1 MLFAV
6 ILALISAGQTAA
18 PQNTADRQA
27 AALIEKGDLD
37 DAISLLQQAVATSPN
52 DVSIRNLLGIA
63 LSRKGREETAMEEFR
78 KAVEL
83 DPHSLPSLEDLALS
97 ELALGRRKQAQAHF
111 EAIIKAAPRDAQA
124 HASLGEIAFGD
135 GRYAAALAHFK
146 QSGDLYLKV
155 PTYTIEYSRACV
167 ELNQADSAISA
178 LKKFPD
184 SADPAAHLQAGVLLA
199 GLGQFESAAGH
210 FRRAMDGL
218 PNPYDA
224 GYNLV
229 LAWSKSNHPDRA
241 VEVGD
246 ELIRRGYR
254 KPELYNLLSQAYEQ
268 SGRTKEAY
276 GALRT
281 ATELDPT
288 DETNYLDLMA
298 LCLDHQN
305 WDLSLEIASIGLSK
319 IPGSY
324 RLHLHR
330 GAVMAMRT
338 QYEDAAKDFTAAVH
352 AAPDKALPYVALAL
366 VKMQTNSNDEAI
378 EILRERRKAAAPDYL
393 TGWFLGEALNRT
405 GVTPGTPGEEEAV
418 AALRQAIQLNPR
430 AEQARVLLGR
440 FLLKRGDAD
449 GAIEQ
454 LTRALQLDPT
464 DSSAVYQLAQA
475 YRKRGDAARASELFA
490 KVSKE
495 KAEAR
500 EQFNQRNL
508 VRIIREASP

>member
-1 MLFAV
+1 MRFAV

-18 PQNTADRQA
+18 PQNAAEGQA
-27 AALIEKGDLD
+27 AALIEKGKVD
-37 DAISLLQQAVATSPN
+37 DAISILRKAVATSPN
-52 DVSIRNLLGIA
+52 DVGIHNLLGIA
-63 LSRKGREETAMEEFR
+63 LSRKGREEAAMEEFR

-83 DPHSLPSLEDLALS
+83 DPHSLPSLKNLSLS
-97 ELALGRRKQAQAHF
+97 ELALGLNKQAQAHF
-111 EAIIKAAPRDAQA
+111 ETAIKIASRETLPAYALEYAR
-124 HASLGEIAFGD
+124 ASLA
-135 GRYAAALAHFK
+135 
-146 QSGDLYLKV
+146 V
-155 PTYTIEYSRACV
+155 
-167 ELNQADSAISA
+167 NQAQSAIEA
-178 LKKFPD
+178 LRHVPD
-184 SADPAAHLQAGVLLA
+184 SSDPAAHFQAGVLLA
-199 GLGQFESAAGH
+199 GLDQFEAAAGH
-210 FRRAMDGL
+210 FRRAMEGL
-218 PNPYDA
+218 PDPYEA
-224 GYNLV
+224 AYNLV
-229 LAWSKSNHPDRA
+229 LAWIKSNHPDRA
-241 VEVGD
+241 VEAGE
-246 ELIRRGYR
+246 ELIRRAYR

-276 GALRT
+276 GALRR

-288 DETNYLDLMA
+288 DETNYLDLIA

-305 WDLSLEIASIGLSK
+305 WDLSLEIAGIGLSK

-330 GAVMAMRT
+330 GAVLAMRT
-338 QYEDAAKDFTAAVH
+338 QYEDAAKDFTAAIH
-352 AAPDKALPYVALAL
+352 AAPDKTLPYVALAL

-378 EILRERRKAAAPDYL
+378 EILRQRRRDATPDYL

-430 AEQARVLLGR
+430 AQQARVLLGK

-454 LTRALQLDPT
+454 LTRALELDPT

-475 YRKRGDAARASELFA
+475 YRKRGDASRASELFA

>member
-1 MLFAV
+1 MVTSTQNEIAYIHDTLGVGNLMQFAV

-18 PQNTADRQA
+18 PQNAAERQA
-27 AALIEKGDLD
+27 AALIEEGKVD
-37 DAISLLQQAVATSPN
+37 DAISMLGQAVATSPN
-52 DVSIRNLLGIA
+52 DVGIRNLLGIA
-63 LSRKGREETAMEEFR
+63 LSRKGREEAAMEEFR

-83 DPHSLPSLEDLALS
+83 DPHSLPSLRNLALS
-97 ELALGRRKQAQAHF
+97 EVALGRRKQAQAHF
-111 EAIIKAAPRDAQA
+111 DAAIKISSSDTVPAYV
-124 HASLGEIAFGD
+124 LE
-135 GRYAAALAHFK
+135 YA
-146 QSGDLYLKV
+146 
-155 PTYTIEYSRACV
+155 RACIA
-167 ELNQADSAISA
+167 LNQPQDAIDV
-178 LKKFPD
+178 LKNFPNR
-184 SADPAAHLQAGVLLA
+184 ADPAAHFQAGVLLA
-199 GLGQFESAAGH
+199 GLDQFEAAAAH
-210 FRRAMDGL
+210 FRRAMDGS
-218 PNPYDA
+218 PDPYDA

-229 LAWSKSNHPDRA
+229 LAWIKSNHPDRA
-241 VEVGD
+241 VDTGE
-246 ELIRRGYR
+246 ELIRRAYR

-276 GALRT
+276 GALRR

-288 DETNYLDLMA
+288 DETNYLDLIA

-305 WDLSLEIASIGLSK
+305 WDLSLEIAGVGLSK

-330 GAVMAMRT
+330 GAVLAMRT
-338 QYEDAAKDFTAAVH
+338 QYEEAAKDFAAAIQ

-366 VKMQTNSNDEAI
+366 VKMQTNNNDQAT
-378 EILRERRKAAAPDYL
+378 EILRQRRKNAAPDYL

-405 GVTPGTPGEEEAV
+405 GVTPGTPEEEEAV
-418 AALRQAIQLNPR
+418 GALRQAIQLNPR
-430 AEQARVLLGR
+430 AQQVRVLLGK

-454 LTRALQLDPT
+454 LTRALELDPT
-464 DSSAVYQLAQA
+464 DSSAIYQLAQA

-495 KAEAR
+495 KGEAR

-508 VRIIREASP
+508 VRIIREASR